1 MSTLDERR
9 VEFKQF
15 VWNHAIDEFQVK
27 YDECPPLPRP
37 LIHWLRGLIT
47 PKNLGDA
54 TAMAAAIRA
63 AVEAKPE
70 YLLRLLQ
77 ILGLTRNKIITDLKP
92 TIRSENLKVA
102 VSKPGAIFRS
112 DEGAKLASD
121 YLAPKVMAVF
131 QGFSDTP
138 STDCLR
144 ALNQATWPGYIRQQR
159 AKESG
164 HEAERRVAFLLFE
177 CGLPFEPEEKL
188 DNPKC
193 GDALIDGISYD
204 IICPKADL
212 ALMRVKS
219 TVHTS
224 NIGQYGES
232 KDDLE
237 IREARQ
243 SIDADPDRERITL
256 VAMIDG
262 VGFESN
268 TAGLNGVL
276 RTADEF
282 CQFRTIWKIAVIA
295 AAKAGRPVTVALP
308 ESQMAQFVDFCGRH
322 GAKLTRR
329 EDVRNPE
336 EWVIAGDAIVQ
347 VGENNSGTPLR

>member
-9 VEFKQF
+9 GEFKQF

-27 YDECPPLPRP
+27 YDECPPLPQP
-37 LIHWLRGLIT
+37 LIDWLRALLT
-47 PKNLGDA
+47 PKNLADA
-54 TAMAAAIRA
+54 TAMAAAIST
-63 AVEAKPE
+63 AVQAKPE

-77 ILGLTRNKIITDLKP
+77 VLGLTRNKIITDLKP
-92 TIRSENLKVA
+92 TIRSQNLKVA
-102 VSKPGAIFRS
+102 TSKPAALFRS
-112 DEGAKLASD
+112 SEGAKLASE

-131 QGFSDTP
+131 HGFSETP

-164 HEAERRVAFLLFE
+164 HEAERRIALLLFE

-188 DNPKC
+188 ENPKC
-193 GDALIDGISYD
+193 GDVLIDKISYD
-204 IICPKADL
+204 IVCPNEES

-243 SIDADPDRERITL
+243 SIDGDPDHESITL

-276 RTADEF
+276 QTADEF
-282 CQFRTIWKIAVIA
+282 CQFRTIWKIAAIA
-295 AAKAGRPVTVALP
+295 AAKVGRPVTVALP
-308 ESQMAQFVDFCGRH
+308 EAQMAQFVDFCGRH
-322 GAKLTRR
+322 GAKLIRR
-329 EDVRNPE
+329 QDIHDPD
-336 EWVIAGDAIVQ
+336 EWVSAGDALVQ
-347 VGENNSGTPLR
+347 IGANNSGKTSR